1 MFIIRFYSILFYIF
15 LLSFFQ
21 GQVDNL
27 RFQRLTL
34 KEGLSQSSINAI
46 IQDHYGF
53 IWLGTQDGLNRF
65 DGINVTHYK
74 HQIKNKATLSN
85 SYVTSILESK
95 DHILWVSTLNGGL
108 NYKHT
113 LDQQFNRIKKKELLG
128 NLNIVDLHEF
138 GKNFI
143 WMATEQSG
151 LLRYRLEDDSLQ
163 LYGPSKGITT
173 TSWVKVITFKNQ
185 LVAVSK
191 GEGIFLYNDET
202 DIFSPVEKWN
212 KSLVDNSIND
222 IYNYN
227 DSILFVATNK
237 GVFNYD
243 DFENAITNKMLTD
256 KIISSIFCED
266 SHQIWAGTRGEG
278 LFGVSSTSENDVVIK
293 NYRNNTFDLNSISS
307 DMIFDIFQ
315 DFSGNIWITTEEGV
329 SYFDPLKQNFSL
341 VTNNI
346 GGKQKLDDKNIWTIY
361 EENDSIV
368 WVGTRKG
375 LSKINLLSKITLNY
389 PFYSE
394 NRFLAANND
403 IWDIYVDEYQQF
415 WVGTNSGIYTFHPN
429 SNDHFFKKFSP
440 HLEELNQPIFDIN
453 FRNKDELWA
462 ATKNGLYAFD
472 LKKKTSLLFSPDTFS
487 DTLFP
492 DHPCR
497 RIIFSSKNDIW
508 LGFDGGGLC
517 KLSQT
522 GENLSTS
529 NFQFIQY
536 KANEEAENSISNNTV
551 LSICEGDE
559 NTLWVG
565 TFGGGL
571 NKLNLQTNT
580 FEIFSESEG
589 LSNNNIYGI
598 IKDANGHLWIST
610 NFGISEFITEE
621 NLFRNYNEGNGLQSN
636 EFNNNSFCQSMSGRI
651 YFGGINGFNYFS
663 PKEIMFNKTAPRTL
677 ITDIKWLNDGKFE
690 NFLTNKNPYA
700 VDTIL
705 LTFFQNDLAFTF
717 SSLHFSDAKSNEFKI
732 HLSGMYDAPL
742 NMKNANTIN
751 YSNLSAGEYVFKVWS
766 SNVDGVWSQP
776 REILIIVSPPFWFTW
791 EFYVALGVFLLL
803 ITWFVYILRVKSIK
817 RQQRR
822 LAFLVERRTKTIT
835 KQKNQIEIQNK
846 KIEREKEKADE
857 LLLNILPQETAD
869 ELKNKGVA
877 KTRQYRKVTVMF
889 TDIKDFSKVAE
900 TMDPDRLVKSLD
912 NLFREFDK
920 IIEKYEIEKIK
931 TMGDAY
937 MAVGGVPLRDKE
949 NPINCVLAALE
960 IQRFMERLK
969 QESIERGEGFWELR
983 IGIHTGDVIAG
994 VIGSKRIAYDVWGS
1008 TVNIAQR
1015 IETSGETWKVNIS
1028 ESTYEQIF
1036 PYFQCTDRGKIPT
1049 KNTGDISMYFVEG
1062 IKPHLSVKSEGIIPN
1077 KKFREYVDLH
1087 LYSSINYRKAERHI
1101 MKVLKD
1107 GLPDNL
1113 HYHGI
1118 HHTYDVVKAV
1128 ERIAIME
1135 GVMDEDIFVL
1145 KSAATYHD
1153 AGFVEKYDK
1162 NEPIGA
1168 RLAEEILPK
1177 YGYTDHQIEQVKE
1190 LIYATII
1197 PHKPKNKLEQIICDA
1212 DLDYLGRDDFF
1223 KISETLRRE
1232 LRDHGKINSDRLWD
1246 EIQVKFL
1253 TQHKY
1258 FTKSAKKMRD
1268 AKKAE
1273 HLEAIKKRLQ
1283 LNQYKD

>member
-1 MFIIRFYSILFYIF
+1 MRYNRILFISL
-15 LLSFFQ
+15 LLSFCSFFFAQ
-21 GQVDNL
+21 GDNL
-27 RFQRLTL
+27 RFQRLTI
-34 KEGLSQSSINAI
+34 KEGLSQSSVNSI

-53 IWLGTQDGLNRF
+53 IWLGTQDGLNKF
-65 DGINVTHYK
+65 DGINVEHYK
-74 HQIKNKATLSN
+74 HRIKDKNTLSN
-85 SYVTSILESK
+85 SYVTALLESR
-95 DHILWVSTLNGGL
+95 DQLLWVATLNGGL
-108 NYKHT
+108 NYKKPI
-113 LDQQFNRIKKKELLG
+113 DRQFQRIDKKQLKG
-128 NLNIVDLHEF
+128 NLNIIHLLESPDQ
-138 GKNFI
+138 FI
-143 WMATEQSG
+143 WMTTEESG
-151 LLRYRLEDDSLQ
+151 LYKYRLHDDSLRQ
-163 LYGPSKGITT
+163 YTVSDGLKTSSLIGAFFYNERLVVASKGNG
-173 TSWVKVITFKNQ
+173 F
-185 LVAVSK
+185 
-191 GEGIFLYNDET
+191 FLYDNKKDTFTSIPIWNNLLDE
-202 DIFSPVEKWN
+202 SA
-212 KSLVDNSIND
+212 IND
-222 IYNYN
+222 VYIYNDKTIFVGTN
-227 DSILFVATNK
+227 HGVVSITGYVDVTSKRYLS
-237 GVFNYD
+237 
-243 DFENAITNKMLTD
+243 D
-256 KIISSIFCED
+256 KIISAVFCED
-266 SHQIWAGTRGEG
+266 ANQIWAGTRGEG
-278 LFGVSSTSENDVVIK
+278 LYCIAHENEDVSVK
-293 NYRNNTFDLNSISS
+293 NFKNNMFDLSSISS
-307 DMIFDIFQ
+307 DMIFDIVQ

-341 VTNNI
+341 ITNNI
-346 GGKQKLDDKNIWTIY
+346 GGEQRLSDKNIWTIY
-361 EENDSIV
+361 EESDSVV

-375 LSKINLLSKITLNY
+375 LSKINIANQTTLNY
-389 PFYSE
+389 PFFSE
-394 NRFLAANND
+394 NKFLAANND
-403 IWDIYVDEYQQF
+403 IWDICVDENNQF
-415 WVGTNSGIYTFHPN
+415 WVGTNSGIYQFNPAIKQN
-429 SNDHFFKKFSP
+429 NYKKFSP
-440 HLEELNQPIFDIN
+440 SLTDLNQPIYDIN
-453 FRNKDELWA
+453 FRNSNELWV

-472 LKKKTSLLFSPDTFS
+472 LNKNQHILFNSTSFSNG
-487 DTLFP
+487 LFP

-497 RIIFSSKNDIW
+497 RILFLDQDVW

-517 KLSQT
+517 KLQQIDDSFA
-522 GENLSTS
+522 LSSFSIT
-529 NFQFIQY
+529 QFIADEQ
-536 KANEEAENSISNNTV
+536 ADNTISHNTV
-551 LSICEGDE
+551 LSMCEGDE

-571 NKLNLQTNT
+571 NKLNLTTNNFQIYT
-580 FEIFSESEG
+580 ESDG

-598 IKDANGHLWIST
+598 IEDQNNHLWIST
-610 NFGISEFITEE
+610 NFGISEFNPKNEK
-621 NLFRNYNEGNGLQSN
+621 FKNYNEGNGLQSN
-636 EFNNNSFCQSMSGRI
+636 EFNNNSYFQSNTGRI
-651 YFGGINGFNYFS
+651 YFGGINGFNYFT
-663 PKEIMFNKTAPRTL
+663 PKDIKFNNTPPKTL
-677 ITDIKWLNDGKFE
+677 ITDIKWLNDGIFE
-690 NFLTNKNPYA
+690 DFLINRFPYN

-717 SSLHFSDAKSNEFKI
+717 SSLHYSDAKSNEYKI
-732 HLSGMYDAPL
+732 HLSGMYNTPL
-742 NMKNANTIN
+742 NMKQTNSIN

-766 SNVDGVWSQP
+766 SNVDGVWSKP
-776 REILIIVSPPFWFTW
+776 KEIVIIVSPPFWFTW
-791 EFYVALGVFLLL
+791 EFYVALGVFILLL
-803 ITWFVYILRVKSIK
+803 TWFVYILRVKAIK

-846 KIEREKEKADE
+846 KIEKEKDKADK

-1008 TVNIAQR
+1008 TVNVAQR

-1049 KNTGDISMYFVEG
+1049 KNTGEISMYFVDG
-1062 IKPHLSVKSEGIIPN
+1062 IKPHLSVKSEGIVPN

-1118 HHTYDVVKAV
+1118 HHTYDVVRAV

-1135 GVMDEDIFVL
+1135 GVMDDDIFVL

-1153 AGFVEKYDK
+1153 AGFVEEYDK

-1177 YGYTDHQIEQVKE
+1177 YGYTDEQINQVKE

-1197 PHKPKNKLEQIICDA
+1197 PHEPKNKLEQIICDA

-1223 KISETLRRE
+1223 EISETLRRE
-1232 LRDHGKINSDRLWD
+1232 LRDHGKIKSDRLWD

-1273 HLEAIKKRLQ
+1273 HLEVIKKRLE
-1283 LNQYKD
+1283 LDQYKD

>member
-1 MFIIRFYSILFYIF
+1 MRHNRILFISL
-15 LLSFFQ
+15 LLSFCSFFFAQ
-21 GQVDNL
+21 GDNL
-27 RFQRLTL
+27 RFQRLTI
-34 KEGLSQSSINAI
+34 KEGLSQSSVNSI

-53 IWLGTQDGLNRF
+53 IWLGTQDGLNKF
-65 DGINVTHYK
+65 DGIKVEHYK
-74 HQIKNKATLSN
+74 HRIKDKNTLSN
-85 SYVTSILESK
+85 SYVTALLESR
-95 DHILWVSTLNGGL
+95 DQLLWVATLNGGL
-108 NYKHT
+108 NYKKPI
-113 LDQQFNRIKKKELLG
+113 DRQFQRIDKKQLKG
-128 NLNIVDLHEF
+128 NLNIIHLLESPDQ
-138 GKNFI
+138 FI
-143 WMATEQSG
+143 WMTTEESG
-151 LLRYRLEDDSLQ
+151 LYKYRLHDDSLRQ
-163 LYGPSKGITT
+163 YTVSDGLKTSSLIGAFFYNNRLVVASKGNG
-173 TSWVKVITFKNQ
+173 F
-185 LVAVSK
+185 
-191 GEGIFLYNDET
+191 FLYDNKKDTFTSIPIWNNLLDE
-202 DIFSPVEKWN
+202 SA
-212 KSLVDNSIND
+212 IND
-222 IYNYN
+222 VYIYNDKTIFVGTN
-227 DSILFVATNK
+227 HGVVSITGYVDVTSKRYLS
-237 GVFNYD
+237 
-243 DFENAITNKMLTD
+243 D
-256 KIISSIFCED
+256 KIISAVFCED
-266 SHQIWAGTRGEG
+266 ANQIWAGTRGEG
-278 LFGVSSTSENDVVIK
+278 LYCIAHENEDVSVK
-293 NYRNNTFDLNSISS
+293 NFKNNMFDLSSISS
-307 DMIFDIFQ
+307 DMIFDIVQ

-341 VTNNI
+341 ITNNI
-346 GGKQKLDDKNIWTIY
+346 GGEQRLSDKNIWAIY
-361 EENDSIV
+361 EESDSVV

-375 LSKINLLSKITLNY
+375 LSKINIANQTTLNY
-389 PFYSE
+389 PFFSE
-394 NRFLAANND
+394 NKFLAANND
-403 IWDIYVDEYQQF
+403 IWDICVDENNQF
-415 WVGTNSGIYTFHPN
+415 WVGTNSGIYQFNPAIKQN
-429 SNDHFFKKFSP
+429 NYKKFSP
-440 HLEELNQPIFDIN
+440 SLTDLNQPIYDIN
-453 FRNKDELWA
+453 FRNSNELWV

-472 LKKKTSLLFSPDTFS
+472 LNKNQHILFNSTSFSNG
-487 DTLFP
+487 LFP

-497 RIIFSSKNDIW
+497 RILFLDQDVW

-517 KLSQT
+517 KLQQIDDSFA
-522 GENLSTS
+522 LSSFSIT
-529 NFQFIQY
+529 QFIADEQ
-536 KANEEAENSISNNTV
+536 ADNTISHNTV
-551 LSICEGDE
+551 LSMCEGDE

-571 NKLNLQTNT
+571 NKLNLTTNN
-580 FEIFSESEG
+580 FEIYTESDG

-598 IKDANGHLWIST
+598 IEDQNNHLWIST
-610 NFGISEFITEE
+610 NFGISEFNPKNEK
-621 NLFRNYNEGNGLQSN
+621 FKNYNEGNGLQSN
-636 EFNNNSFCQSMSGRI
+636 EFNNNSYFQSNTGRI
-651 YFGGINGFNYFS
+651 YFGGINGFNYFT
-663 PKEIMFNKTAPRTL
+663 PKDIKFNNTPPKTL
-677 ITDIKWLNDGKFE
+677 ITDIKWLNDGIFE
-690 NFLTNKNPYA
+690 DFLINRFPYN

-717 SSLHFSDAKSNEFKI
+717 SSLHYSDAKSNEYKI
-732 HLSGMYDAPL
+732 HLSGMYNTPL
-742 NMKNANTIN
+742 NMKQTNSIN

-766 SNVDGVWSQP
+766 SNVDGVWSKP
-776 REILIIVSPPFWFTW
+776 KEIVIIVSPPFWFTW
-791 EFYVALGVFLLL
+791 EFYVALGVFILLL
-803 ITWFVYILRVKSIK
+803 TWFVYILRVKAIK

-846 KIEREKEKADE
+846 KIEKEKDKADK

-1008 TVNIAQR
+1008 TVNVAQR

-1049 KNTGDISMYFVEG
+1049 KNTGEISMYFVDG
-1062 IKPHLSVKSEGIIPN
+1062 IKPHLSVKSEGIVPN

-1118 HHTYDVVKAV
+1118 HHTYDVVRAV

-1135 GVMDEDIFVL
+1135 GVMDDDIFVL

-1153 AGFVEKYDK
+1153 AGFVEEYDK

-1177 YGYTDHQIEQVKE
+1177 YGYTDEQINQVKE

-1197 PHKPKNKLEQIICDA
+1197 PHEPKNKLEQIICDA

-1223 KISETLRRE
+1223 EISETLRRE
-1232 LRDHGKINSDRLWD
+1232 LRDHGKIKSDRLWD

-1273 HLEAIKKRLQ
+1273 HLEAIKKRLE
-1283 LNQYKD
+1283 LDQYKD

>member
-1 MFIIRFYSILFYIF
+1 MRYNRILFISL
-15 LLSFFQ
+15 LLSFCSFFFAQ
-21 GQVDNL
+21 GDNL
-27 RFQRLTL
+27 RFQRLTI
-34 KEGLSQSSINAI
+34 KEGLSQSSVNSI

-53 IWLGTQDGLNRF
+53 IWLGTQDGLNKF
-65 DGINVTHYK
+65 DGIKVEHYK
-74 HQIKNKATLSN
+74 HRIKDKNTLSN
-85 SYVTSILESK
+85 SYVTALLESR
-95 DHILWVSTLNGGL
+95 DQLLWVATLNGGL
-108 NYKHT
+108 NYKKPI
-113 LDQQFNRIKKKELLG
+113 DRQFQRIDKKQLKG
-128 NLNIVDLHEF
+128 NLNIIHLLESPDQ
-138 GKNFI
+138 FI
-143 WMATEQSG
+143 WMTTEESG
-151 LLRYRLEDDSLQ
+151 LYKYRLHDDSLRQ
-163 LYGPSKGITT
+163 YTVSDGLKTSSLIGAFFYNERLVVASKGNG
-173 TSWVKVITFKNQ
+173 F
-185 LVAVSK
+185 
-191 GEGIFLYNDET
+191 FLYDNKKDTFTSIPIWNNLLDE
-202 DIFSPVEKWN
+202 SA
-212 KSLVDNSIND
+212 IND
-222 IYNYN
+222 MYIYNDKTIFVGTN
-227 DSILFVATNK
+227 HGVVSITGYVDVTSKRYLS
-237 GVFNYD
+237 
-243 DFENAITNKMLTD
+243 D
-256 KIISSIFCED
+256 KIISAVFCED
-266 SHQIWAGTRGEG
+266 ANQIWAGTRGEG
-278 LFGVSSTSENDVVIK
+278 LYCIAHENEDVSVK
-293 NYRNNTFDLNSISS
+293 NFKNNMFDLSSISS
-307 DMIFDIFQ
+307 DMIFDIVQ

-341 VTNNI
+341 ITNNI
-346 GGKQKLDDKNIWTIY
+346 GGEQRLSDKNIWTIY
-361 EENDSIV
+361 EESDSVV

-375 LSKINLLSKITLNY
+375 LSKINIANQTTLNY
-389 PFYSE
+389 PFFSE
-394 NRFLAANND
+394 NKFLAANND
-403 IWDIYVDEYQQF
+403 IWDICVDENNQF
-415 WVGTNSGIYTFHPN
+415 WVGTNSGIYQFNPAIKQN
-429 SNDHFFKKFSP
+429 NYKKFSP
-440 HLEELNQPIFDIN
+440 SLTDLNQPIYDIN
-453 FRNKDELWA
+453 FRNSNELWV

-472 LKKKTSLLFSPDTFS
+472 LNKNQHILFNSTSFSNG
-487 DTLFP
+487 LFP

-497 RIIFSSKNDIW
+497 RILFLDQDVW

-517 KLSQT
+517 KLQQIDDSFA
-522 GENLSTS
+522 LSSFSIT
-529 NFQFIQY
+529 QFIADEQ
-536 KANEEAENSISNNTV
+536 ADNTISHNTV
-551 LSICEGDE
+551 LSMCEGDE

-571 NKLNLQTNT
+571 NKLNLTTNN
-580 FEIFSESEG
+580 FEIYTESDG

-598 IKDANGHLWIST
+598 IEDQNNHLWIST
-610 NFGISEFITEE
+610 NFGISEFNPKNEK
-621 NLFRNYNEGNGLQSN
+621 FKNYNEGNGLQSN
-636 EFNNNSFCQSMSGRI
+636 EFNNNSYFQSNTGRI
-651 YFGGINGFNYFS
+651 YFGGINGFNYFT
-663 PKEIMFNKTAPRTL
+663 PKDIKFNNTPPKTL
-677 ITDIKWLNDGKFE
+677 ITDIKWLNDGIFE
-690 NFLTNKNPYA
+690 DFLINRFPYN

-717 SSLHFSDAKSNEFKI
+717 SSLHYSDAKSNEYKI
-732 HLSGMYDAPL
+732 HLSGMYNTPL
-742 NMKNANTIN
+742 NMKQTNSIN

-766 SNVDGVWSQP
+766 SNVDGVWSKP
-776 REILIIVSPPFWFTW
+776 KEIVIIVSPPFWFTW
-791 EFYVALGVFLLL
+791 EFYVALGVFILLL
-803 ITWFVYILRVKSIK
+803 TWFVYILRVKAIK

-846 KIEREKEKADE
+846 KIEKEKDKADK

-1008 TVNIAQR
+1008 TVNVAQR

-1049 KNTGDISMYFVEG
+1049 KNTGEISMYFVDG
-1062 IKPHLSVKSEGIIPN
+1062 IKPHLSVKSEGIVPN

-1118 HHTYDVVKAV
+1118 HHTYDVVRAV

-1135 GVMDEDIFVL
+1135 GVMDDDIFVL

-1153 AGFVEKYDK
+1153 AGFVEEYDK

-1177 YGYTDHQIEQVKE
+1177 YGYTDEQINQVKE

-1197 PHKPKNKLEQIICDA
+1197 PHDPKNKLEQIICDA

-1223 KISETLRRE
+1223 EISETLRRE
-1232 LRDHGKINSDRLWD
+1232 LRDHGKIKSDRLWD

-1273 HLEAIKKRLQ
+1273 HLEAIKKRLE
-1283 LNQYKD
+1283 LDQYKD

>member
-1 MFIIRFYSILFYIF
+1 MRYNRILFISL
-15 LLSFFQ
+15 LLSFCSFFFAQ
-21 GQVDNL
+21 GDNL
-27 RFQRLTL
+27 RFQRLTI
-34 KEGLSQSSINAI
+34 KEGLSQSSVNSI

-53 IWLGTQDGLNRF
+53 IWLGTQDGLNKF
-65 DGINVTHYK
+65 DGVKVEHYK
-74 HQIKNKATLSN
+74 HRIKDKNTLSN
-85 SYVTSILESK
+85 SYVTALLESG
-95 DHILWVSTLNGGL
+95 DQLLWVATLNGGL
-108 NYKHT
+108 NYKKPI
-113 LDQQFNRIKKKELLG
+113 DRQFQRIDKKQLKG
-128 NLNIVDLHEF
+128 NLNIIHLLESPDQ
-138 GKNFI
+138 FI
-143 WMATEQSG
+143 WMTTEESG
-151 LLRYRLEDDSLQ
+151 LYKYRLHDDSLRQ
-163 LYGPSKGITT
+163 YTVSDGLKTSSLIGAFFYNERLVVASKGNG
-173 TSWVKVITFKNQ
+173 F
-185 LVAVSK
+185 
-191 GEGIFLYNDET
+191 FLYDNKKDTFTSIPIWNNLLDE
-202 DIFSPVEKWN
+202 SA
-212 KSLVDNSIND
+212 IND
-222 IYNYN
+222 VYIYNDKTIFVGTN
-227 DSILFVATNK
+227 HGVVSITGYVDVTSKRYLS
-237 GVFNYD
+237 
-243 DFENAITNKMLTD
+243 D
-256 KIISSIFCED
+256 KIISAVFCED
-266 SHQIWAGTRGEG
+266 ANQIWAGTRGEG
-278 LFGVSSTSENDVVIK
+278 LYCIAHENEDVSVK
-293 NYRNNTFDLNSISS
+293 NFKNNMFDLSSISS
-307 DMIFDIFQ
+307 DMIFDIVQ

-341 VTNNI
+341 ITNNI
-346 GGKQKLDDKNIWTIY
+346 GGEQRLSDKNIWTIY
-361 EENDSIV
+361 EESDSVV

-375 LSKINLLSKITLNY
+375 LSKINIANQTTLNY
-389 PFYSE
+389 PFFSE
-394 NRFLAANND
+394 NKFLAANND
-403 IWDIYVDEYQQF
+403 IWDICVDENNQF
-415 WVGTNSGIYTFHPN
+415 WVGTNSGIYQFNPAIKQN
-429 SNDHFFKKFSP
+429 NYKKFSP
-440 HLEELNQPIFDIN
+440 SLTDLNQPIYDIN
-453 FRNKDELWA
+453 FRNSNELWV

-472 LKKKTSLLFSPDTFS
+472 LNKNQHILFNSTSFSNG
-487 DTLFP
+487 LFP

-497 RIIFSSKNDIW
+497 RILFLDQDVW

-517 KLSQT
+517 KLQQIEDSFA
-522 GENLSTS
+522 LSSFSIT
-529 NFQFIQY
+529 QFIADEQ
-536 KANEEAENSISNNTV
+536 ADNTISHNTV
-551 LSICEGDE
+551 LSMCEGDE

-571 NKLNLQTNT
+571 NKLNLTTNN
-580 FEIFSESEG
+580 FEIYTESDG

-598 IKDANGHLWIST
+598 IEDQNNHLWIST
-610 NFGISEFITEE
+610 NFGISEFNPKNEK
-621 NLFRNYNEGNGLQSN
+621 FKNYNEGNGLQSN
-636 EFNNNSFCQSMSGRI
+636 EFNNNSYFQSNTGRI
-651 YFGGINGFNYFS
+651 YFGGINGFNYFT
-663 PKEIMFNKTAPRTL
+663 PKDIKFNNTPPKTL
-677 ITDIKWLNDGKFE
+677 ITDIKWLNDGIFE
-690 NFLTNKNPYA
+690 DFLINRFPYN

-717 SSLHFSDAKSNEFKI
+717 SSLHYSDAKSNEYKI
-732 HLSGMYDAPL
+732 HLSGMYNTPL
-742 NMKNANTIN
+742 NMKQTNSIN

-766 SNVDGVWSQP
+766 SNVDGVWSKP
-776 REILIIVSPPFWFTW
+776 KEIVIIVSPPFWFTW
-791 EFYVALGVFLLL
+791 EFYVALGVFILLL
-803 ITWFVYILRVKSIK
+803 TWFVYILRVKAIK

-846 KIEREKEKADE
+846 KIEKEKDKADK

-1008 TVNIAQR
+1008 TVNVAQR

-1049 KNTGDISMYFVEG
+1049 KNTGEISMYFVDG
-1062 IKPHLSVKSEGIIPN
+1062 IKPHLSVKSEGIVPN

-1118 HHTYDVVKAV
+1118 HHTYDVVRAV

-1135 GVMDEDIFVL
+1135 GVMDDDIFVL

-1153 AGFVEKYDK
+1153 AGFVEEYDK

-1177 YGYTDHQIEQVKE
+1177 YGYTDEQINQVKE

-1197 PHKPKNKLEQIICDA
+1197 PHDPKNKLEQIICDA

-1223 KISETLRRE
+1223 EISETLRRE
-1232 LRDHGKINSDRLWD
+1232 LRDHGKIKSDRLWD

-1273 HLEAIKKRLQ
+1273 HLEVIKKRLE
-1283 LNQYKD
+1283 LDQYKD

>member
-1 MFIIRFYSILFYIF
+1 MRYNRILFISL
-15 LLSFFQ
+15 LLSFCSFFFAQ
-21 GQVDNL
+21 GDNL
-27 RFQRLTL
+27 RFQRLTI
-34 KEGLSQSSINAI
+34 KEGLSQSSVNSI

-53 IWLGTQDGLNRF
+53 IWLGTQDGLNKF
-65 DGINVTHYK
+65 DGIKVEHYK
-74 HQIKNKATLSN
+74 HRIKDKNTLSN
-85 SYVTSILESK
+85 SYVTALLESR
-95 DHILWVSTLNGGL
+95 DQLLWVATLNGGL
-108 NYKHT
+108 NYKKPI
-113 LDQQFNRIKKKELLG
+113 DRQFQRIDKKQLKG
-128 NLNIVDLHEF
+128 NLNIIHLLESPDQ
-138 GKNFI
+138 FI
-143 WMATEQSG
+143 WMTTEESG
-151 LLRYRLEDDSLQ
+151 LYKYRLHDDSLRQ
-163 LYGPSKGITT
+163 YTVSDGLKTSSLIGAFFYNERLVVASKGNG
-173 TSWVKVITFKNQ
+173 F
-185 LVAVSK
+185 
-191 GEGIFLYNDET
+191 FLYDNKKDTFTSIPIWNNLLDE
-202 DIFSPVEKWN
+202 SA
-212 KSLVDNSIND
+212 IND
-222 IYNYN
+222 VYIYNDKTIFVGTN
-227 DSILFVATNK
+227 HGVVSITGYVDVTSKRYLS
-237 GVFNYD
+237 
-243 DFENAITNKMLTD
+243 D
-256 KIISSIFCED
+256 KIISAVFCED
-266 SHQIWAGTRGEG
+266 ANQIWAGTRGEG
-278 LFGVSSTSENDVVIK
+278 LYCIAHENEDVSVK
-293 NYRNNTFDLNSISS
+293 NFKNNMFDLSSISS
-307 DMIFDIFQ
+307 DMIFDIVQ

-341 VTNNI
+341 ITNNI
-346 GGKQKLDDKNIWTIY
+346 GGEQRLSDKNIWTIY
-361 EENDSIV
+361 EESDSVV

-375 LSKINLLSKITLNY
+375 LSKINIANQTTLNY
-389 PFYSE
+389 PFFSE
-394 NRFLAANND
+394 NKFLAANND
-403 IWDIYVDEYQQF
+403 IWDICVDENNQF
-415 WVGTNSGIYTFHPN
+415 WVGTNSGIYQFNPAIKQN
-429 SNDHFFKKFSP
+429 NYKKFSP
-440 HLEELNQPIFDIN
+440 SLTDLNQPIYDIN
-453 FRNKDELWA
+453 FRNSNELWV

-472 LKKKTSLLFSPDTFS
+472 LNKNQHILFNSTSFSNG
-487 DTLFP
+487 LFP

-497 RIIFSSKNDIW
+497 RILFLDQDVW

-517 KLSQT
+517 KLQQIDDSFA
-522 GENLSTS
+522 LSSFSIT
-529 NFQFIQY
+529 QFIADEQ
-536 KANEEAENSISNNTV
+536 ADNTISHNTV
-551 LSICEGDE
+551 LSMCEGDE

-571 NKLNLQTNT
+571 NKLNLTTNN
-580 FEIFSESEG
+580 FEIYTESDG

-598 IKDANGHLWIST
+598 IEDQNNHLWIST
-610 NFGISEFITEE
+610 NFGISEFNPKNEK
-621 NLFRNYNEGNGLQSN
+621 FKNYNEGNGLQSN
-636 EFNNNSFCQSMSGRI
+636 EFNNNSYFQSNTGRI
-651 YFGGINGFNYFS
+651 YFGGINGFNYFT
-663 PKEIMFNKTAPRTL
+663 PKDIKFNNTPPKTL
-677 ITDIKWLNDGKFE
+677 ITDIKWLNDGIFE
-690 NFLTNKNPYA
+690 DFLINRFPYN

-717 SSLHFSDAKSNEFKI
+717 SSLHYSDAKSNEYKI
-732 HLSGMYDAPL
+732 HLSGMYNTPL
-742 NMKNANTIN
+742 NMKQTNSIN

-766 SNVDGVWSQP
+766 SNVDGVWSKP
-776 REILIIVSPPFWFTW
+776 KEIVIIVSPPFWFTW
-791 EFYVALGVFLLL
+791 EFYVALGVFILLL
-803 ITWFVYILRVKSIK
+803 TWFVYILRVKAIK

-846 KIEREKEKADE
+846 KIEKEKDKADK

-1008 TVNIAQR
+1008 TVNVAQR

-1049 KNTGDISMYFVEG
+1049 KNTGEISMYFVDG
-1062 IKPHLSVKSEGIIPN
+1062 IKPHLSVKSEGIVPN

-1118 HHTYDVVKAV
+1118 HHTYDVVRAV

-1135 GVMDEDIFVL
+1135 GVMDDDIFVL

-1153 AGFVEKYDK
+1153 AGFVEEYDK

-1177 YGYTDHQIEQVKE
+1177 YGYTDEQINQVKE

-1197 PHKPKNKLEQIICDA
+1197 PHEPKNKLEQIICDA

-1223 KISETLRRE
+1223 EISETLRRE
-1232 LRDHGKINSDRLWD
+1232 LRDHGKIKSDRLWD

-1273 HLEAIKKRLQ
+1273 HLEAIKKRLE
-1283 LNQYKD
+1283 LDQYKD

>member
-1 MFIIRFYSILFYIF
+1 MMRYYRILFISIF
-15 LLSFFQ
+15 LSFYGFFLAQ
-21 GQVDNL
+21 GDNL
-27 RFQRLTL
+27 RFQRLTI
-34 KEGLSQSSINAI
+34 KEGLSQSSVNSI

-53 IWLGTQDGLNRF
+53 IWLGTQDGLNKF
-65 DGINVTHYK
+65 DGVKVEHYK
-74 HQIKNKATLSN
+74 HRIKDKNTLSN
-85 SYVTSILESK
+85 SYVTALLESR
-95 DHILWVSTLNGGL
+95 DQLLWVATLNGGL
-108 NYKHT
+108 NFKKP
-113 LDQQFNRIKKKELLG
+113 LDRQFQRIDKKQLKG
-128 NLNIVDLHEF
+128 NLNIINLLESKDQ
-138 GKNFI
+138 FI
-143 WMATEQSG
+143 WMTTEESG
-151 LLRYRLEDDSLQ
+151 LYKYRLQDDSLRQ
-163 LYGPSKGITT
+163 YKVSDGITT
-173 TSWVKVITFKNQ
+173 SSLIGSFFYNER
-185 LVAVSK
+185 LVVASK
-191 GEGIFLYNDET
+191 GNGFFLYDNKKDTFTSIPLWNNLLDEST
-202 DIFSPVEKWN
+202 
-212 KSLVDNSIND
+212 IND
-222 IYNYN
+222 VYIYNDTTIFVGTN
-227 DSILFVATNK
+227 HGVVSITGYVDVTSKRYLS
-237 GVFNYD
+237 
-243 DFENAITNKMLTD
+243 D
-256 KIISSIFCED
+256 KIISAVFCED
-266 SHQIWAGTRGEG
+266 ASHIWAGTRGEG
-278 LFGVSSTSENDVVIK
+278 LYGITNENDDISVRNFK
-293 NYRNNTFDLNSISS
+293 NNMFDLSSISS
-307 DMIFDIFQ
+307 DMIFDIIQ

-341 VTNNI
+341 ITNNI
-346 GGKQKLDDKNIWTIY
+346 GGEQRLSDKNIWTIY
-361 EENDSIV
+361 EQSDSVV

-375 LSKINLLSKITLNY
+375 LSKINIANQTTLNY
-389 PFYSE
+389 PFFSE
-394 NRFLAANND
+394 NKFLAANND
-403 IWDIYVDEYQQF
+403 IWDICVDENNQF
-415 WVGTNSGIYTFHPN
+415 WVGTNSGIYQFNPKLKQN
-429 SNDHFFKKFSP
+429 NYKKFSP
-440 HLEELNQPIFDIN
+440 SLAELNQPIYDIN
-453 FRNKDELWA
+453 FRNNNELWV
-462 ATKNGLYAFD
+462 ATKNGLYAFE
-472 LKKKTSLLFSPDTFS
+472 LNKNQHILFNHTSFSNG
-487 DTLFP
+487 LFP

-497 RIIFSSKNDIW
+497 RILFLEQDIW

-517 KLSQT
+517 KLQQIDDSFA
-522 GENLSTS
+522 LSSFSIT
-529 NFQFIQY
+529 QFIADEQ
-536 KANEEAENSISNNTV
+536 ADNTISHNTV
-551 LSICEGDE
+551 LSICEGDK

-571 NKLNLQTNT
+571 NKLNLTTNN
-580 FEIFSESEG
+580 FEIYTESEG

-598 IKDANGHLWIST
+598 IEDQNNHLWIST
-610 NFGISEFITEE
+610 NFGISEFNPKTEK
-621 NLFRNYNEGNGLQSN
+621 FKNYNEGNGLQSN
-636 EFNNNSFCQSMSGRI
+636 EFNNNSYFQSNTGRI
-651 YFGGINGFNYFS
+651 YFGGINGFNYFTPQNIKLNNTP
-663 PKEIMFNKTAPRTL
+663 PKTL
-677 ITDIKWLNDGKFE
+677 ITDIKWLNDGIFE
-690 NFLTNKNPYA
+690 DFLVNLFPYN

-717 SSLHFSDAKSNEFKI
+717 SSLHYSDAKSNEYKI
-732 HLSGMYDAPL
+732 HLSGMYNTPL
-742 NMKNANTIN
+742 NMKQTNSIN

-766 SNVDGVWSQP
+766 SNVDGVWSEPKQ
-776 REILIIVSPPFWFTW
+776 IVIIVSPPFWFTW
-791 EFYVALGVFLLL
+791 EFYVALGVFILLL
-803 ITWFVYILRVKSIK
+803 TWFVYILRVKAIK

-846 KIEREKEKADE
+846 KIEKEKEKADK

-1008 TVNIAQR
+1008 TVNVAQR

-1049 KNTGDISMYFVEG
+1049 KNTGEISMYFVDG
-1062 IKPHLSVKSEGIIPN
+1062 IKPHLSVKAEGIVPN

-1101 MKVLKD
+1101 MKVLKE

-1118 HHTYDVVKAV
+1118 HHTYDVVRAV

-1135 GVMDEDIFVL
+1135 GVMDDDIFVL

-1153 AGFVEKYDK
+1153 AGFVEEYDK

-1177 YGYTDHQIEQVKE
+1177 YGYTDEQINQVKE

-1197 PHKPKNKLEQIICDA
+1197 PHDPKNKLEQIICDA

-1223 KISETLRRE
+1223 EISETLRRE
-1232 LRDHGKINSDRLWD
+1232 LRDHGKIKSDRLWD

-1273 HLEAIKKRLQ
+1273 HLEVIKKRLEKD
-1283 LNQYKD
+1283 NYKD

>member
-1 MFIIRFYSILFYIF
+1 MLFFRIYSFLFYIILF
-15 LLSFFQ
+15 GYLQS
-21 GQVDNL
+21 QVDNL
-27 RFQRLTL
+27 RFQRLTI

-46 IQDHYGF
+46 IQDHFGF

-65 DGINVTHYK
+65 DGTDVKHYK
-74 HQIKNKATLSN
+74 HQIKDKKTLSN
-85 SYVTSILESK
+85 SYITSILESNN
-95 DHILWVSTLNGGL
+95 HVLWVATLNGGL
-108 NYKHT
+108 NYKHA
-113 LDQQFNRIKKKELLG
+113 LDQQFNRVNKGKLSGSI
-128 NLNIVDLHEF
+128 NIIDLHEF
-138 GKNFI
+138 GNNFI
-143 WMATEQSG
+143 WLATEESG
-151 LLRYRLEDDSLQ
+151 LMKYRLEDDSLQ
-163 LYGPSKGITT
+163 IYTPSSGLKTNNL
-173 TSWVKVITFKNQ
+173 VKVISFKNQ
-185 LVAVSK
+185 LLVVSK
-191 GEGIFLYNDET
+191 GDGIFLYNDET
-202 DIFSPVEKWN
+202 DTFSSIEEWN
-212 KSLVDNSIND
+212 KSLLDNSLND
-222 IYNYN
+222 TYNFN
-227 DSILFVATNK
+227 DSILFVASNK
-237 GVFNYD
+237 GV
-243 DFENAITNKMLTD
+243 ITFSNVKEGFKKKILSD

-266 SHQIWAGTRGEG
+266 VNQIWAGTRGEG
-278 LFGVSSTSENDVVIK
+278 LFRISYSDGNQIIN

-341 VTNNI
+341 ITNNV
-346 GGKQKLDDKNIWTIY
+346 GAKLELDDKNIWTIY

-375 LSKINLLSKITLNY
+375 LSKINIINKTSNNY

-394 NRFLAANND
+394 NRYLAANND
-403 IWDIYVDEYQQF
+403 IWDIYVDEYNQF
-415 WVGTNSGIYTFHPN
+415 WVGTNSGIYTFHP
-429 SNDHFFKKFSP
+429 SNQSRHFKKFSP
-440 HLEELNQPIFDIN
+440 ELEELNQPVYDIN
-453 FRNKDELWA
+453 FRTNDELWA

-472 LKKKTSLLFSPDTFS
+472 LKNNSSLLFSRETFS
-487 DTLFP
+487 DTIFP
-492 DHPCR
+492 DHSCR
-497 RIIFSSKNDIW
+497 RILFLGNDIW

-517 KLSQT
+517 KMSQV
-522 GENLSTS
+522 EDHFETS
-529 NFQFIQY
+529 AFIFHQF
-536 KANEEAENSISNNTV
+536 KANEDAENSISHNTV
-551 LSICEGDE
+551 LSICEGNS
-559 NTLWVG
+559 NTIWVG

-571 NKLNLQTNT
+571 NKLNLKTNK

-589 LSNNNIYGI
+589 LTNNNIYGI
-598 IKDANGHLWIST
+598 IKDESDHLWIST
-610 NFGISEFITEE
+610 NFGISEFITES
-621 NLFRNYNEGNGLQSN
+621 NTFRNYNEGNGLQSN
-636 EFNNNSFCQSMSGRI
+636 EFNNNSYFQSSSGRI

-663 PKEIMFNKTAPRTL
+663 PKEIKFNETPPKTV
-677 ITDIKWLNDGKFE
+677 ITDIKWLNDGKYE
-690 NFLTNKNPYA
+690 NILTDQFPYS

-705 LTFFQNDLAFTF
+705 LTFFQNDLVFTF
-717 SSLHFSDAKSNEFKI
+717 SSLHFSDAKSNEYKV
-732 HLSGMYDAPL
+732 HLNGMYDVPL
-742 NMKNANTIN
+742 LMKKTNTIN
-751 YSNLSAGEYVFKVWS
+751 YSNLSAGEYLFKVWS
-766 SNVDGVWSQP
+766 SNVDGIWSEP
-776 REILIIVSPPFWFTW
+776 EEIVIIVSPPFWFTW
-791 EFYVALGVFLLL
+791 EFYLVLGLLL
-803 ITWFVYILRVKSIK
+803 LLLTWFVYILRVKAIK

-920 IIEKYEIEKIK
+920 IIEKYEVEKIK

-969 QESIERGEGFWELR
+969 QESIKRGEGFWELR

-1036 PYFQCTDRGKIPT
+1036 PYFQCIDRGKIPT

-1062 IKPHLSVKSEGIIPN
+1062 IKPHLSVNSEGEVPN
-1077 KKFREYVDLH
+1077 KKFREYVNLH

-1118 HHTYDVVKAV
+1118 HHTYDVVRAV
-1128 ERIAIME
+1128 ERVAIME
-1135 GVMDEDIFVL
+1135 GVMDDDIFVL

-1153 AGFVEKYDK
+1153 AGFVEQYDK
-1162 NEPIGA
+1162 NEHIGA

-1177 YGYTDHQIEQVKE
+1177 YGYTNIQINQVKE

-1197 PHKPKNKLEQIICDA
+1197 PHEPKNKLEEIICDA

-1223 KISETLRRE
+1223 EISETLRRE

-1273 HLEAIKKRLQ
+1273 HLEAIKKRLE
-1283 LNQYKD
+1283 LDQYKD